1 MSLPNFNINPYIQ
14 PYMGNV
20 NKELNELI
28 TQRRNDY
35 EVAAETADVLGYQTD
50 TLKQSVAPFEPDSYY
65 AEELMGKYRGQIDQ
79 WSERGDYEN
88 LGREVKKASRQFA
101 QEITPLMQRKKAYG
115 DYKASLQERY
125 EKGEIKSDVYQ
136 AALNK
141 TKADNSAMT
150 RDQVLQGQ
158 FSGFVPSK
166 SVDVSKMLDDAIK
179 GMESQGKVGKIQNNG
194 DGTYTI
200 VGGEYRTMQ
209 DIQQAA
215 MRYLEGSSE
224 FKSYTQTMNV
234 LGLGEQLNKEILAG
248 VAYVA
253 GEINPRTNQ
262 PIGGKYRFLKDKSQQ
277 QVYPEWMYDR
287 MTPVGSSLAI
297 QDISSKNLHAK
308 DKYEDLNYVDGKF
321 VYGNYIGNVST
332 PEGTKRG
339 YYYNE
344 KTEDKLSPQAYINK
358 TQEPLTK
365 QIAEGADNSAVNYKF
380 REASSV
386 EEEEIQNK
394 HITNLTNDSKKQFL
408 VQQVTDNKVP
418 EQWLNDPQK
427 YQKQIDDYLRINEP
441 RWNNPEYM
449 KQTLENH
456 KDAVKNAA
464 VMNDNR
470 VWTPIETRAS
480 MKRKGEELNIPNIIR
495 TIGGRDVFELG
506 ADKESKR
513 EGVVDISSFLEETQK
528 DGKLV
533 DVTYNGLA
541 QINPISGRPGQRY
554 DFIYQDKDGKT
565 FKRSVIVPV
574 EDSALQPM
582 QDVMSA
588 AMAGNS
594 TQIKADNVY
603 IPSVGKN
610 MNLTFDVISVPNPD
624 KAMRKSVPFV
634 GYVVI
639 TDAAGM
645 KVAKTL
651 SSFPEYYK
659 SLVPL
664 EVEKYLK

>member
-1 MSLPNFNINPYIQ
+1 M
-14 PYMGNV
+14 
-20 NKELNELI
+20 
-28 TQRRNDY
+28 
-35 EVAAETADVLGYQTD
+35 
-50 TLKQSVAPFEPDSYY
+50 
-65 AEELMGKYRGQIDQ
+65 
-79 WSERGDYEN
+79 
-88 LGREVKKASRQFA
+88 
-101 QEITPLMQRKKAYG
+101 
-115 DYKASLQERY
+115 
-125 EKGEIKSDVYQ
+125 
-136 AALNK
+136 
-141 TKADNSAMT
+141 
-150 RDQVLQGQ
+150 
-158 FSGFVPSK
+158 
-166 SVDVSKMLDDAIK
+166 
-179 GMESQGKVGKIQNNG
+179 
-194 DGTYTI
+194 
-200 VGGEYRTMQ
+200 
-209 DIQQAA
+209 
-215 MRYLEGSSE
+215 
-224 FKSYTQTMNV
+224 
-234 LGLGEQLNKEILAG
+234 
-248 VAYVA
+248 
-253 GEINPRTNQ
+253 
-262 PIGGKYRFLKDKSQQ
+262 
-277 QVYPEWMYDR
+277 
-287 MTPVGSSLAI
+287 
-297 QDISSKNLHAK
+297 
-308 DKYEDLNYVDGKF
+308 
-321 VYGNYIGNVST
+321 
-332 PEGTKRG
+332 
-339 YYYNE
+339 
-344 KTEDKLSPQAYINK
+344 
-358 TQEPLTK
+358 TK